1 MKREHILIA
10 VLAALL
16 LEPLTTLPAAAPKI
30 KVLIVDGFSN
40 HDWRFTTE
48 CIQTLLLNSGMC
60 EVTVTTAPLKGS
72 PALAQWRPEF
82 RQFDVVVQNCNSY
95 GNGNRWPD
103 RVQADFEAYVKGGGG
118 VFVWHSA
125 NNAFAEWDAYNQM
138 IGLGWRNPD
147 QGESLEI
154 KDGQVVRIP
163 AGTGAGTSHGAR
175 SELLVRML
183 TEHPINRSYPRCWR
197 TPDIELYTYPR
208 GPATNL
214 TVLSYASKKDGE
226 KQWPIEWVVTYGKG
240 RVYNGTFGHIW
251 NDRRMPESIQC
262 VGFQTT
268 VVRAVQWLAGR
279 EVTLPIPKNFP
290 TADHVSLR
298 PFELLHREGDGWQSL
313 FNGKNLDGWTVRCKP
328 ADHDKTFWK
337 VNDSIIECDSLGRRE
352 HDYVWLET
360 DKEYDNFQLR
370 LKFQVFKSSKGNSG
384 VQFRSR
390 YVDGWMNGP
399 QVDIHP
405 PDPLRVGLIYDETRG
420 VNRWIYPSLPNS
432 SMVKEKAP
440 PAARDT
446 KLVYA
451 DDDPSAWNTLE
462 LIADGTKVT
471 TFVNERRVADFNAA
485 GILDDKTHAD
495 RQVGVTGKIALQ
507 LHNRDELKI
516 RFKDIRVRLLKP
528 PAP

>member
-1 MKREHILIA
+1 M
-10 VLAALL
+10 LAGLL
-16 LEPLTTLPAAAPKI
+16 LASTASANPKI

-40 HDWRFTTE
+40 HDWRYTTE
-48 CIQTLLLNSGMC
+48 CIQALLLDSGLC
-60 EVTVTTAPLKGS
+60 EVTVTTAPLKDS

-82 RQFDVVVQNCNSY
+82 RQFNVVVQNCNSL

-103 RVQADFEAYVKGGGG
+103 RVQSDFEAYVKGGGG

-125 NNAFAEWDAYNQM
+125 NNSFAEWDAYNQM
-138 IGLGWRNPD
+138 IGLGWRKPD
-147 QGESLEI
+147 QGDSLEI

-175 SELLVRML
+175 SELLVKML
-183 TEHPINRSYPRCWR
+183 TEHSINRGYPRCWR

-214 TVLSYASKKDGE
+214 TVLSYASKKDGD

-268 VVRAVQWLAGR
+268 VLRAIQWLAGR
-279 EVTLPIPKNFP
+279 EVTQPIPTDFP
-290 TADHVSLR
+290 TADRVSLR
-298 PFELLHREGDGWQSL
+298 PFELLYREDDGWHSL

-328 ADHDKTFWK
+328 ADRDKTFWK
-337 VNDSIIECDSLGRRE
+337 ATDNIIECDSLGRRE

-390 YVDGWMNGP
+390 YADGWLNGP

-405 PDPLRVGLIYDETRG
+405 PDPLRVGLIYDETTG
-420 VNRWIYPSLPNS
+420 VRRWIHPSLPNS

-440 PAARDT
+440 PAARET
-446 KLVYA
+446 RLVYA
-451 DDDPSAWNTLE
+451 DDDPGAWNTLE
-462 LIADGTKVT
+462 LIADGMKVT
-471 TFVNERRVADFNAA
+471 TFVNDRRVADFNAA
-485 GILDDKTHAD
+485 GILDDNLHAD
-495 RQVGVTGKIALQ
+495 RQVGVSGKIALQ
-507 LHNRDELKI
+507 LHSRDELKI
-516 RFKDIRVRLLKP
+516 RFKEIRVRP
-528 PAP
+528 R